1 MTDLDLTTPTP
12 RRHEPQ
18 TRVLGGIDNAILIHA
33 PHTDV
38 RRVAAFSGSS
48 TLNTVYT
55 IGKGNLTAAADR
67 LLTRH
72 REVAGDQ
79 SRILFDANRY
89 AGMNRKTAAEPLN
102 ADWVTWQLD
111 HGVPI
116 ALTDSGYL
124 SLERFD
130 DVYGLLAGAAQLA
143 ARARGPVMA
152 VLPIDYLILKNRA
165 ADLLAAITT
174 AGIPVALAVGHTTD
188 PFGSAAAVAGLLTVL
203 TAPVPIALLRS
214 DLSAVGAV
222 AGGAIFGAVGTA
234 SSLRHIWT
242 STGGGG
248 GRGGRV
254 VSVYVPRLM
263 SYHHLERLPLVAAQ
277 MPADYFWCFCEICQ
291 GDPVF
296 DRVGDHAAFAHS
308 IGSIAAAAREVLD
321 GPREDRLVSFRS
333 RAVSAQ
339 MMHMDIALQMEDAH
353 WDAPSSLN
361 AWVKAVVP
369 R

>member
-1 MTDLDLTTPTP
+1 MTDLDLTTPST
-12 RRHEPQ
+12 RGHEPC
-18 TRVLGGIDNAILIHA
+18 TRALAGIDNAILIHA

-48 TLNTVYT
+48 ALSTVYT

-72 REVAGDQ
+72 REIAGAQ
-79 SRILFDANRY
+79 SRVLFDANRY
-89 AGMNRKTAAEPLN
+89 SGKNRKAAAEPLD
-102 ADWVTWQLD
+102 ADWVNWQLD
-111 HGVPI
+111 HGAPL

-130 DVYGLLAGAAQLA
+130 DVHSLLADASRLA
-143 ARARGPVMA
+143 ARAAGAVMA
-152 VLPIDYLILKNRA
+152 VLPIDYRILKNRA
-165 ADLLAAITT
+165 DDLLAAITT

-188 PFGSAAAVAGLLTVL
+188 PFGSAAALTGLLTVL

-263 SYHHLERLPLVAAQ
+263 SYHHLERLPMVAAQ

-296 DRVGDHAAFAHS
+296 DRVGDHTAFAHS

-321 GPREDRLVSFRS
+321 GSREDRLASFRS
-333 RAVSAQ
+333 RAMNAQ
-339 MMHMDIALQMEDAH
+339 MMHMDIAAQMEDAH

-361 AWVKAVVP
+361 AWVKAAVP

>member
-1 MTDLDLTTPTP
+1 MTDLDLTTPST
-12 RRHEPQ
+12 RRHGRN
-18 TRVLGGIDNAILIHA
+18 TRALAGIDNAILIHA

-55 IGKGNLTAAADR
+55 IGKGNITAAADR
-67 LLTRH
+67 LLTKH
-72 REVAGDQ
+72 REIAGAQ
-79 SRILFDANRY
+79 SRVLFDANRY
-89 AGMNRKTAAEPLN
+89 SGKNRKAATEPLD
-102 ADWVTWQLD
+102 ADWVNWQLD
-111 HGVPI
+111 HGSPL

-130 DVYGLLAGAAQLA
+130 DVHSLLADAAQLA
-143 ARARGPVMA
+143 ARAAGPVMA

-165 ADLLAAITT
+165 NDLLAAITS

-188 PFGSAAAVAGLLTVL
+188 PFGSAAAVTGLLTVL

-248 GRGGRV
+248 RGGRV

-263 SYHHLERLPLVAAQ
+263 SYHHLERLPMVAAQ
-277 MPADYFWCFCEICQ
+277 MPGDYFWCFCEICQ

-296 DRVGDHAAFAHS
+296 DRVGDHTAFAHS
-308 IGSIAAAAREVLD
+308 IGSIAAAAREVLV
-321 GPREDRLVSFRS
+321 GSREDRLASFRS
-333 RAVSAQ
+333 RAMNAQ
-339 MMHMDIALQMEDAH
+339 MMHMDIAAQMEDTH

-361 AWVKAVVP
+361 AWVKAAVLY
-369 R
+369 

>member
-1 MTDLDLTTPTP
+1 MTDLAPPTGHHP
-12 RRHEPQ
+12 VPALAG
-18 TRVLGGIDNAILIHA
+18 TGIDSAILIHA

-38 RRVAAFSGSS
+38 QRVAAFSASS
-48 TLNTVYT
+48 TLSTVYT
-55 IGKGNLTAAADR
+55 VGKGHLTAAADR

-72 REVAGDQ
+72 REIAGVE
-79 SRILFDANRY
+79 SRVLFDANRY
-89 AGMNRKTAAEPLN
+89 SGKNRKLAAEPLD
-102 ADWVTWQLD
+102 ADWITWQHD
-111 HGVPI
+111 HGAPI

-130 DVYGLLAGAAQLA
+130 DLYTLLADATRIADRTA
-143 ARARGPVMA
+143 SPVMA
-152 VLPIDYLILKNRA
+152 VLPLDYLILKNRA
-165 ADLLAAITT
+165 DDLLAAITA

-188 PFGSAAAVAGLLTVL
+188 PFGSAAAVTGLLTVL

-222 AGGAIFGAVGTA
+222 AGGAVFGAVGTA

-248 GRGGRV
+248 GRGGRI

-277 MPADYFWCFCEICQ
+277 MPGDFFWCFCEICQ

-296 DRVGDHAAFAHS
+296 DRVGDHTAFAHS
-308 IGSIAAAAREVLD
+308 IGSIESAAREVLD
-321 GPREDRLVSFRS
+321 GSRENRLSSFRS
-333 RAVSAQ
+333 RAMSAQ
-339 MMHMDIALQMEDAH
+339 MMHLDIAAQMEDTH

-361 AWVKAVVP
+361 AWVKATVP